1 MTLQVSVI
9 EPDMDLIDVQSDN
22 TIDLCEDHSC
32 AQGEQCVIL
41 DSKAK
46 CQCIETCDSP
56 KDERQ
61 KICSSSNITYESDC
75 HFYREKC
82 WCKNSESKCTDNS
95 ILDQKLDYYG
105 ECRCNLKL
113 LYFLN
118 K

>member
-1 MTLQVSVI
+1 MSLQVSVI
-9 EPDMDLIDVQSDN
+9 EPDMDLLDVQSEN
-22 TIDLCEDHSC
+22 TIDLCEDHHC

-61 KICSSSNITYESDC
+61 KICSSSNITFDSDC

-95 ILDQKLDYYG
+95 ILGQKLDYYG
-105 ECRCNLKL
+105 ECRCN
-113 LYFLN
+113 
-118 K
+118 